1 MQQDKKTFYLYLG
14 MHSLLIGVF
23 PFYVPVYLWQSG
35 LDLAQISLLI
45 AVTGM
50 GFYLSLLSW
59 DRLRHRVGLNH
70 LLLLVTLL
78 FFLLLASVP
87 MVERSTVSAFFLA
100 LAYGTYNGFFW
111 TTQRAL
117 FIEVMDP
124 NRAGQAYG
132 NFQLFVF
139 AALQVGILAGGWL
152 LQSNGFGWL
161 IVFCAGIALFGS
173 VLLVATKPVYP
184 DALQDTKTLT
194 WKVISSFK
202 DEHKSRSMF
211 VVDGFFLFLESFFWL
226 ISLFLLAHESF
237 TRLGLVVIVL
247 AVIFGGLFFV
257 LKDTIDRLGKRQ
269 MFLLAVA
276 LYSVSW
282 VIRSMVDD
290 ELSLL
295 ALFILLVLITFATS
309 FFRLALNKRF
319 YDLARENGAHR
330 YLILKSYYTQASVI
344 VSFLVIA
351 LIATVIDDVL
361 LLLQLLYIA
370 AACIAPVFALYGAGR
385 YRQD

>member
-50 GFYLSLLSW
+50 GFYLSLWSW

-139 AALQVGILAGGWL
+139 AALQLGILAGGWL

-161 IVFCAGIALFGS
+161 IVFCACVAAVGG
-173 VLLVATKPVYP
+173 VLLTVTRPVYP
-184 DALQDTKTLT
+184 PAMQGTESLT
-194 WKVISSFK
+194 WKVIYGFK
-202 DEHKSRSMF
+202 DEHNSRLMF
-211 VVDGFFLFLESFFWL
+211 IADGFFLFLESFFWV

-257 LKDTIDRLGKRQ
+257 LKDSIDRLGKRQ

-276 LYSVSW
+276 LYSMSW
-282 VIRSMVDD
+282 AIRSLVKD

-295 ALFILLVLITFATS
+295 VLFVLLVLVTFATS
-309 FFRLALNKRF
+309 FFRLALHKRF
-319 YDLARENGAHR
+319 YDLARETGAHR
-330 YLILKSYYTQASVI
+330 YLILKSYYTQASLI

-351 LIATVIDDVL
+351 LIASVIDDAL
-361 LLLQLLYIA
+361 PTLQFVYIA
-370 AACIAPVFALYGAGR
+370 AACIAPVFALYGAR
-385 YRQD
+385 HYQNV